1 MGVQAMT
8 EPSKNNATIA
18 NTIDPAKPLKNEL
31 SKQELDKVAGGEVTF
46 EYGGLQ
52 IRYEQQ
58 KADGSLKGT

>member
-8 EPSKNNATIA
+8 EPSKNKATIA
-18 NTIDPAKPLKNEL
+18 NIIDAAEPLENEL
-31 SKQELDKVAGGEVTF
+31 SEQELDKAAGGVTF
-46 EYGGLQ
+46 EYGALQ